1 MSFVGIIG
9 IQISMPMENEKKFG
23 VNNLF
28 SITIVH
34 IAKRDTSILTIYCSK
49 RNHDFELVLTVQS
62 LTYLR
67 IKP

>member
-1 MSFVGIIG
+1 
-9 IQISMPMENEKKFG
+9 MENEKKFG

>member
-9 IQISMPMENEKKFG
+9 IKISMPMENEKKFG

-34 IAKRDTSILTIYCSK
+34 IAKRGILTIYCPK